1 MAKEARHKRMYKDT
15 PHMERGEDGYMGV
28 TKRGDKETA
37 SEKEADKTQ
46 SGDDGVKMTEGM
58 PMNIRHAHERMDM
71 HKRHEIEHAVHDH
84 SKAGSKA
91 EMYGRHQAEMKNM
104 HARHEKEIGAGE
116 SKDQDIKKGHETGK
130 DESASEA
137 KSAKKE

>member
-1 MAKEARHKRMYKDT
+1 MVRKMAKEPRHSRMYKT
-15 PHMERGEDGYMGV
+15 KPHMERGDDGKMAV
-28 TKRGDKETA
+28 TKN
-37 SEKEADKTQ
+37 EKEADKVQ

-84 SKAGSKA
+84 SKVGSKA
-91 EMYGRHQAEMKNM
+91 EMHGRHQAEMKNM
-104 HARHEKEIGAGE
+104 HARHEKEIGSGE
-116 SKDQDIKKGHETGK
+116 NKDQDIKKGHETGK